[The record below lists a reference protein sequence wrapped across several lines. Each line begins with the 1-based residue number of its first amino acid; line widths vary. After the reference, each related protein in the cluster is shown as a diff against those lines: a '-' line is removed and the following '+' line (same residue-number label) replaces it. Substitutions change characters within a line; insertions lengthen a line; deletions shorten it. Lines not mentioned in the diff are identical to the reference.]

1 MAREKYGRWMS
12 AFREDGG
19 NSVDPTFDGLASG
32 LASGTISRKR
42 ALQLAG
48 AAVLGSTGV
57 LGLFSRRADANTGHF
72 VPCDRET
79 SDFINNFT
87 CNGDECGPAHCETM
101 DCHCVLT
108 RQGGVRCAN
117 FAGEHCPATDQCDV
131 NGDCPDNQLCVRV
144 GGCCGHPRR
153 NLCVRRCPEHCPS
166 RGTGGSDFLPPH

>member
-1 MAREKYGRWMS
+1 MDERLPRGWGKQRGPHLRRIGERACQRHY
-12 AFREDGG
+12 
-19 NSVDPTFDGLASG
+19 LAEAG
-32 LASGTISRKR
+32 A
-42 ALQLAG
+42 QLAG